1 MTGNEGERP
10 RWAPPILRGDR
21 LEAGLRTL
29 ELEVRRRLDGLLQG
43 NHLGLV
49 PGPGSANVL
58 IGGRHHAVSPYIA
71 LGAGLIRT
79 DITGPSDVLDL
90 HATENNWGGNIGGGL
105 FLGSGKVTFRGDVR
119 YFKSFET
126 SGDFPQITGDK
137 LGFWRA
143 TAGIGLMW

>member
-1 MTGNEGERP
+1 M
-10 RWAPPILRGDR
+10 
-21 LEAGLRTL
+21 
-29 ELEVRRRLDGLLQG
+29 
-43 NHLGLV
+43 
-49 PGPGSANVL
+49 ANVL

-90 HATENNWGGNIGGGL
+90 HATENNWGGNIGGGV
-105 FLGSGKVTFRGDVR
+105 FIGSGKVTFRGDVR

-126 SGDFPQITGDK
+126 SGDFPEITGDK

-143 TAGIGLMW
+143 TAGIGLHVVTTGSRQRSVQPLRVRSSATAPCCGNAASAPHISCSSAGRNG